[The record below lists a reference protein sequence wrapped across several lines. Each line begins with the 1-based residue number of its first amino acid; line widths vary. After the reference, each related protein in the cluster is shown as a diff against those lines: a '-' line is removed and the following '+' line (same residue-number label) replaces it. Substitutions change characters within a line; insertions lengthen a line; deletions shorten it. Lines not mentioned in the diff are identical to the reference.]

1 MTDINP
7 QPVTDTGPDFNAGL
21 GLDVVFPTPGQIMR
35 QRMCTHKGFI
45 IGGLMVFIVFLVAAL
60 APYIAG
66 YDPYAQ
72 DLGSRMIP
80 PVWSDAGSWD
90 HPLGTDNM
98 GRDYLSRLV
107 YGARISILIGF
118 ACTAIAAVIG
128 ISLGLAAGYFGGMVD
143 MVVSFIITVRLALPA
158 VLVAVAVV
166 ALVGGSMQVVIM
178 VLGCLIWDRF
188 AVVLRATTQQI
199 RAMDYVQ
206 AARAAGCSVL
216 WVMAREIMPN
226 LFNSIVIVATLEI
239 GRAILL
245 EAALS
250 FLGMGVQPPT
260 PSWGLMIS
268 EGKDLML
275 FDPYLV
281 TIPGVALFF
290 LVLGMNLFGDG
301 LRDVTSPEG
310 RS

>member
-1 MTDINP
+1 MTQP
-7 QPVTDTGPDFNAGL
+7 QQFSSGL
-21 GLDVVFPTPGQIMR
+21 GLDVVFPTPAQIMR
-35 QRMCTHKGFI
+35 RRMTTHKGFI
-45 IGGLMVFIVFLVAAL
+45 FGGLMLVIVFIVAIF

-66 YDPYAQ
+66 HDPYKQ
-72 DLGSRMIP
+72 DLSVRMIP
-80 PVWSDAGSWD
+80 PVWAEKGTWD

-98 GRDYLSRLV
+98 GRDYLARLV
-107 YGARISILIGF
+107 YGSRISLLIGF
-118 ACTAIAAVIG
+118 SCMGIAAVIG
-128 ISLGLAAGYFGGMVD
+128 ISLGLIAGYFGGVAD

-166 ALVGGSMQVVIM
+166 ALIGGSMKVVIG

-188 AVVLRATTQQI
+188 AVILRATTQQI
-199 RAMDYVQ
+199 RSMDYVQ
-206 AARAAGCSVL
+206 AAQAAGCSVIRIM
-216 WVMAREIMPN
+216 VSEIMPN
-226 LFNSIVIVATLEI
+226 LLNSIVIVATLEI

-268 EGKDLML
+268 EGKDFML
-275 FDPYLV
+275 FEPYLV

>member
-1 MTDINP
+1 MTETEIHQEFDS
-7 QPVTDTGPDFNAGL
+7 GL
-21 GLDVVFPTPGQIMR
+21 GLEVVFPTPGRIMR
-35 QRMCTHKGFI
+35 QRMLSHKGFL
-45 IGGLMVFIVFLVAAL
+45 IGGVMVLVVFIVAVF
-60 APYIAG
+60 APSIAG
-66 YDPYAQ
+66 YDPYHQ
-72 DLGSRMIP
+72 DLSLRMIS
-80 PVWSDAGSWD
+80 PVWSDAGSWA
-90 HPLGTDNM
+90 HPLGTDSM

-107 YGARISILIGF
+107 YGARISLLIGF
-118 ACTAIAAVIG
+118 SCMAIAAVIG
-128 ISLGLAAGYFGGMVD
+128 ISLGLIAGYFGGVVD

-158 VLVAVAVV
+158 VLVAIAVV
-166 ALVGGSMQVVIM
+166 ALVGGSIQVVVV

-188 AVVLRATTQQI
+188 AVILRATTQQI

-206 AARAAGCSVL
+206 AAQAAGCSVV
-216 WVMAREIMPN
+216 WIMVREIMPN

-268 EGKDLML
+268 EGKDMML
-275 FDPYLV
+275 FNPYLV

>member
-1 MTDINP
+1 MPAVDNVP
-7 QPVTDTGPDFNAGL
+7 KKNDFNDGL

-35 QRMCTHKGFI
+35 QRMKTHKGFI
-45 IGGLMVFIVFLVAAL
+45 AGGLMVLVVVLTAIF
-60 APYIAG
+60 APYLSG
-66 YDPYAQ
+66 GHDPYAQ
-72 DLGSRMIP
+72 DLNSRMIQ
-80 PVWSDAGSWD
+80 PVWSEKGTWE

-98 GRDYLSRLV
+98 GRDYMARLAF
-107 YGARISILIGF
+107 GARVSLLIGF
-118 ACTAIAAVIG
+118 SCTAIAAVIG

-143 MVVSFIITVRLALPA
+143 MIVSFIITVRLALPA

-166 ALVGGSMQVVIM
+166 ALVGGSMQVVIL

-199 RAMDYVQ
+199 RGMDYVQ
-206 AARAAGCSVL
+206 AAQAAGCSIL
-216 WVMAREIMPN
+216 WIMIREIMPN
-226 LFNSIVIVATLEI
+226 LLNSIVIVATLEI

-268 EGKDLML
+268 EGKDMML
-275 FDPYLV
+275 FSPYLV

-301 LRDVTSPEG
+301 LRDVASPEG

>member
-1 MTDINP
+1 MTPTQQQEFD
-7 QPVTDTGPDFNAGL
+7 AGL
-21 GLDVVFPTPGQIMR
+21 GLDVVFPTPSQIMR
-35 QRMCTHKGFI
+35 QRMTTHKGFI
-45 IGGLMVFIVFLVAAL
+45 IGGIMVLTVFLVAVF

-66 YDPYAQ
+66 HDPYHQ
-72 DLGSRMIP
+72 DLSNRMVP
-80 PVWSDAGSWD
+80 PIWSEQGNWD

-107 YGARISILIGF
+107 YGSRISLLIGF
-118 ACTAIAAVIG
+118 SCTAIAAVIG
-128 ISLGLAAGYFGGMVD
+128 ISLGLIAGYFGGMAD
-143 MVVSFIITVRLALPA
+143 YIVSFIITIRLALPA

-166 ALVGGSMQVVIM
+166 ALIGGSMQVVIF

-188 AVVLRATTQQI
+188 AVILRATTQQI
-199 RAMDYVQ
+199 RSMDYVQ
-206 AARAAGCSVL
+206 AAKAAGCSVA
-216 WVMAREIMPN
+216 WIMTREIMPN
-226 LFNSIVIVATLEI
+226 LLNSIVIVSTLEI

-260 PSWGLMIS
+260 PSWGLMIA
-268 EGKDLML
+268 EGKDAML

>member
-1 MTDINP
+1 MTQATSNNKFDS
-7 QPVTDTGPDFNAGL
+7 GL

-35 QRMCTHKGFI
+35 RRMMSHKGFI
-45 IGGLMVFIVFLVAAL
+45 VGGIMVLLIFLMAVF
-60 APYIAG
+60 APVIAPH
-66 YDPYAQ
+66 DPFHQ
-72 DLGSRMIP
+72 DLSLRMIP
-80 PVWSDAGSWD
+80 PVWNEKGTWNY
-90 HPLGTDNM
+90 PLGTDNL

-107 YGARISILIGF
+107 YGCRISLLIGF
-118 ACTAIAAVIG
+118 SCMMIAAVIG
-128 ISLGLAAGYFGGMVD
+128 AMLGLTAGYFGGKLD
-143 MVVSFIITVRLALPA
+143 MIVSFIITVRLALPA
-158 VLVAVAVV
+158 VLVAIAVV
-166 ALVGGSMQVVIM
+166 ALIGGSMKIVIL

-188 AVVLRATTQQI
+188 AVILRATTKQI
-199 RAMDYVQ
+199 RAIDYVQ
-206 AARAAGCSVL
+206 AAQAAGCSVL
-216 WVMAREIMPN
+216 RVIVMEIMPN
-226 LFNSIVIVATLEI
+226 LFNSLVIVATLEI

-268 EGKDLML
+268 EGKDMML
-275 FDPYLV
+275 FNPYLV
-281 TIPGVALFF
+281 TIPGAALFI